1 MGLAGFFSRVA
12 RRWVRVNAGDKS
24 VRKISTPTTA
34 RPSPFII
41 SVAALA
47 TLGGCASFP
56 ALRVPV
62 SAGPRENSD
71 AGEYRPASGQRPSAA
86 VQVLSG
92 ANQNAPVQ
100 ATETYSGAT
109 LAQVEQLLTERD
121 VQVAL
126 PPQPLPQFIDTVFG
140 GVLQVPYS
148 TGPGV
153 AQRREMIALRGPSTI
168 SNRQFFAMAQAALQ
182 QYGVAVVIENG
193 SVRVLQDAVLSGQS
207 PVFIRSRTLP
217 DTPNGSRPVMQFFSV
232 STLDVASLVGLLDQ
246 AYPNRGA
253 VRFTPQPETNTLLI
267 SGSAREVASAAAVV
281 AELDRPHFA
290 NGQIARVEPIFLST
304 DQLADALTRV
314 LATEGYRVSNPVEGR
329 PGSINLLSVPNTNQ
343 MLVFANDAAVFD
355 RALYWV
361 SQLDRASAMGSGEG
375 LFVYNARYASAEQ
388 LGQLV
393 TQANGADTNQTPA
406 QNPPEVAVRRINGE
420 RIGARPA
427 QSTGAPT
434 TAGGIT
440 IDPSGNRLLYRGTPS
455 DFERLRILLEQID
468 VPPQQVLI
476 ELTVAEVTLTDETQ
490 FGFEWTLERLGNS
503 TDFTATTAGGTV
515 RQPGGLGISATHV
528 FSRGTVEAAFNAF
541 ANNRNINILSTP
553 RIVTRSGAPAEFVVG
568 TDVPVITSQ
577 RASNSQSGGDTDVL
591 QTVQYRQT
599 GVILNVRPTVYGDGR
614 IDIELYQEVSSEQP
628 NDSADINSPLILN
641 RSVTTQLSLQEG
653 MTAVIGGLM
662 QDNYTREQGGI
673 PGLKDIPLIG
683 AAFRNDS
690 VSGDK
695 TELVILVTPYIIR
708 DAEDMAELTSAMT
721 NSVNRAFRH
730 RGTQVYTMYP
740 WQSPFAGVRDHAVE
754 GLNRPAA
761 ARPAP
766 APAVQ
771 QGAPPVAAPSADE
784 QTPSPEPQRMQILAA
799 RGHAAQGAE

>member
-1 MGLAGFFSRVA
+1 M
-12 RRWVRVNAGDKS
+12 
-24 VRKISTPTTA
+24 RKISTPTTA
-34 RPSPFII
+34 KPSPFIM

-56 ALRVPV
+56 ALRAPV
-62 SAGPRENSD
+62 SAGPRENRD
-71 AGEYRPASGQRPSAA
+71 ATEYHPASGQRPSAA
-86 VQVLSG
+86 VEILSG
-92 ANQNAPVQ
+92 ANAQQAPVEQ
-100 ATETYSGAT
+100 NQTYTGAT
-109 LAQVEQLLTERD
+109 IAQVEQLLSERD

-217 DTPNGSRPVMQFFSV
+217 ETPNGSRPVMQFFSV

-267 SGSAREVASAAAVV
+267 SGTAREVASAAAVV

-314 LATEGYRVSNPVEGR
+314 LATEGYRISNPVEGR
-329 PGSINLLSVPNTNQ
+329 PSSINLLAVPNTNQ
-343 MLVFANDAAVFD
+343 LLLFANDAAVFD

-393 TQANGADTNQTPA
+393 SQANGADANQAPA

-420 RIGARPA
+420 RIGARPT
-427 QSTGAPT
+427 QSSGAPT
-434 TAGGIT
+434 SAGGLT
-440 IDPSGNRLLYRGTPS
+440 IDPSGNRILYRGTPS

-490 FGFEWTLERLGNS
+490 FGVEWTLERLGGS
-503 TDFTATTAGGTV
+503 TPFTATTAGGSE
-515 RQPGGLGISATHV
+515 RQPGGLGVTATHV
-528 FSRGTVEAAFNAF
+528 FSRGTVEAALNAF
-541 ANNRNINILSTP
+541 ASNSNINILSTP
-553 RIVTRSGAPAEFVVG
+553 RIVTRSGAAAEFVVG

-577 RASNSQSGGDTDVL
+577 RASNSQSGGDTDIL

-599 GVILNVRPTVYGDGR
+599 GIILNVRPTVYGDGR
-614 IDIELYQEVSSEQP
+614 IDIELYQEVSSEHP
-628 NDSADINSPLILN
+628 NESASINSPVILN

-662 QDNYTREQGGI
+662 QDNFTREQWGI

-683 AAFRNDS
+683 AAFRSDS

-695 TELVILVTPYIIR
+695 VELVILVTPYIIR
-708 DAEDMAELTSAMT
+708 DAEDMSALAGAMT

-740 WQSPFAGVRDHAVE
+740 WQSPFGGVRDHVVE
-754 GLNRPAA
+754 GLHRPAGQ
-761 ARPAP
+761 PAP

-771 QGAPPVAAPSADE
+771 QGQPPAPSPSASERPE
-784 QTPSPEPQRMQILAA
+784 QEPRTQILAA
-799 RGHAAQGAE
+799 RGQAGQGAE

>member
-1 MGLAGFFSRVA
+1 M
-12 RRWVRVNAGDKS
+12 
-24 VRKISTPTTA
+24 
-34 RPSPFII
+34 
-41 SVAALA
+41 
-47 TLGGCASFP
+47 
-56 ALRVPV
+56 
-62 SAGPRENSD
+62 
-71 AGEYRPASGQRPSAA
+71 
-86 VQVLSG
+86 
-92 ANQNAPVQ
+92 
-100 ATETYSGAT
+100 
-109 LAQVEQLLTERD
+109 
-121 VQVAL
+121 QVAL

-207 PVFIRSRTLP
+207 PVFIRSRALP
-217 DTPNGSRPVMQFFSV
+217 ETPNGSRPVMQFFSV

-267 SGSAREVASAAAVV
+267 SGSAREVAAAAAVV

-329 PGSINLLSVPNTNQ
+329 PSSINLLAVPNTNQ
-343 MLVFANDAAVFD
+343 MLVFSNDQAVFD

-375 LFVYNARYASAEQ
+375 LFVYNARFASAEQ

-393 TQANGADTNQTPA
+393 TQANGAEANSAPA

-434 TAGGIT
+434 TAGGLT

-468 VPPQQVLI
+468 VPPQQVMI

-490 FGFEWTLERLGNS
+490 FGFEWTLERLGGS

-515 RQPGGLGISATHV
+515 RQPGGLGVSATHV

-599 GVILNVRPTVYGDGR
+599 GIILNVRPTVYGDGR

-628 NDSADINSPLILN
+628 NDSANINSPLILN

-662 QDNYTREQGGI
+662 QDNYTREQGGV
-673 PGLKDIPLIG
+673 PGLKDIPFLG
-683 AAFRNDS
+683 SVFRNDS
-690 VSGDK
+690 VNGDK

-708 DAEDMAELTSAMT
+708 DADDMTALTSAMT

-754 GLNRPAA
+754 GLHLPAG
-761 ARPAP
+761 PAP

-771 QGAPPVAAPSADE
+771 QGRSPELAPSAGE
-784 QTPSPEPQRMQILAA
+784 LSAPPSARTQIVAA
-799 RGHAAQGAE
+799 RGHAGQGAE